1 MAFWATGKAAPETPP
16 ASPKRREDA
25 EHVGVLEP
33 GVEVEALPMV
43 KWGTQTIYLSDVCDT
58 ADYADYQKFARVKLS
73 REDYIY
79 LKGHCPG
86 GLLEGNTPYY
96 PRPIGAVEQIEAY
109 EAEQLAKAEE
119 LAGLLAQQEQAKDE
133 FDASAAAAFAKT
145 FQEKMREKG
154 FADAVL
160 RRELPRVR
168 LAEPLPKAPTPTPT
182 NGGVAP
188 PIYDN
193 GYVVGRPVPPT
204 IATKQWWKTTPALVG
219 FGVAGTLAAMWIW
232 RTLRGK

>member
-182 NGGVAP
+182 NGGCNYPGCAGPGFEDKPVAK
-188 PIYDN
+188 I
-193 GYVVGRPVPPT
+193 PT
-204 IATKQWWKTTPALVG
+204 KPWWRTTPALVG